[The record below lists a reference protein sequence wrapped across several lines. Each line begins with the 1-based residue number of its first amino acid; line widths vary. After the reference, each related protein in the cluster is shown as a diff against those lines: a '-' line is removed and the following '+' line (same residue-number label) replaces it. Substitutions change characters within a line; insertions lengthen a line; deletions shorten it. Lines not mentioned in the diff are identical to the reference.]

1 MIDFH
6 VINKNN
12 KYIVFN
18 PESLS
23 IFSVSEDLGKT
34 LASYETDSKNHSF
47 IASNDFNLKYNITEF
62 LNFLN
67 DNAEIN
73 ISKDW
78 EWTKKDPRTLCLFI
92 SQACNLRCSYCY
104 ANHGAFGGK
113 EHLMTIDIA
122 KKCIDKILSTNFAN
136 FIVFF
141 GGEPFLNFPLM
152 EDIEE
157 YGRQVGLEIK
167 YMTITNGTIMNDS
180 IERFITDKMFSIC
193 VSLDGPKEINDMQRY
208 SGEISAHDQAIM
220 TIERLKSNKI
230 PFSVKCTAT
239 KSSIAKLVE
248 ISEYLNTLG
257 ADSMAFAPADMIPQ
271 SGKILLLSESE
282 IEIFSNKLTEILL
295 NNLNQLSS
303 GNMAT
308 VVSPIFD
315 ILSHLVTKTRAIH
328 NCSAGREYIAVT
340 ADGDVYPCHEF
351 VGIEGFKMG
360 NVNDKDFPGEAYDR
374 IKYMFKSHSIYAFE
388 ECTSC
393 WARFLCGGECAV
405 RSYVQ
410 NGDLFRPTKKR
421 CIIIKSILEAIL
433 PEIVEIFQDKNKMQN
448 IMNLFK
454 EYTHGRDPSS
464 SLMGPTF
471 RR

>member
-1 MIDFH
+1 
-6 VINKNN
+6 
-12 KYIVFN
+12 
-18 PESLS
+18 
-23 IFSVSEDLGKT
+23 
-34 LASYETDSKNHSF
+34 
-47 IASNDFNLKYNITEF
+47 
-62 LNFLN
+62 
-67 DNAEIN
+67 
-73 ISKDW
+73 
-78 EWTKKDPRTLCLFI
+78 
-92 SQACNLRCSYCY
+92 
-104 ANHGAFGGK
+104 
-113 EHLMTIDIA
+113 
-122 KKCIDKILSTNFAN
+122 
-136 FIVFF
+136 
-141 GGEPFLNFPLM
+141 
-152 EDIEE
+152 
-157 YGRQVGLEIK
+157 
-167 YMTITNGTIMNDS
+167 
-180 IERFITDKMFSIC
+180 
-193 VSLDGPKEINDMQRY
+193 
-208 SGEISAHDQAIM
+208 
-220 TIERLKSNKI
+220 
-230 PFSVKCTAT
+230 
-239 KSSIAKLVE
+239 
-248 ISEYLNTLG
+248 
-257 ADSMAFAPADMIPQ
+257 MAFAPADMIPQ

-454 EYTHGRDPSS
+454 EYTHGRDPTS